1 LHVSVVRLSTPDARH
16 RRSHTL
22 SLFPFMPQSSPAAI
36 SATLSTTTTTTTS
49 TERGNVLVPNVNVT
63 TGNITLVVN
72 GAPLVAGLLA
82 FTGSDTP
89 AHWDPKQNWWV
100 HTRNQL
106 HLRPF
111 LRSMDPKQNWWVH
124 TRNQLHLRPFLRS
137 MFFHIFMS
145 HFQFF
150 AFCEWRGLVALDNMI
165 TAPFCQVSTTA
176 DAC

>member
-1 LHVSVVRLSTPDARH
+1 
-16 RRSHTL
+16 
-22 SLFPFMPQSSPAAI
+22 MPQSSPAAI

-111 LRSMDPKQNWWVH
+111 LRSM
-124 TRNQLHLRPFLRS
+124 
-137 MFFHIFMS
+137 FFHIFMS